1 MLFAPCAFSMF
12 PGMIDADVE
21 SVQTKIFTGGKKM
34 GEQELIEKNMTLT
47 IEFSKYIFEH
57 PKFED
62 KIPKGAQVVLL
73 PEYDDDLSAYNLKIA
88 KKQKEKGQPVV
99 YVKIEKL
106 LAPRL
111 SRVSKAALEV
121 KYG

>member
-1 MLFAPCAFSMF
+1 MK
-12 PGMIDADVE
+12 DKDE
-21 SVQTKIFTGGKKM
+21 R
-34 GEQELIEKNMTLT
+34 ELIQNNISLS

-57 PKFED
+57 PEFDD

-73 PEYDDDLSAYNLKIA
+73 PEYDEDLSAYNLRIA
-88 KKQKEKGQPVV
+88 EGQREKGQPVV
-99 YVKIEKL
+99 YVRIEQL

-111 SRVSKAALEV
+111 SRVSKAELEV

>member
-1 MLFAPCAFSMF
+1 M
-12 PGMIDADVE
+12 E
-21 SVQTKIFTGGKKM
+21 
-34 GEQELIEKNMTLT
+34 EQELIDKNMTLS

-57 PKFED
+57 PEFED

-73 PEYDDDLSAYNLKIA
+73 PEYDDELSAYNLRIA

-111 SRVSKAALEV
+111 SRVSKVALEV
-121 KYG
+121 KYS

>member
-1 MLFAPCAFSMF
+1 
-12 PGMIDADVE
+12 
-21 SVQTKIFTGGKKM
+21 
-34 GEQELIEKNMTLT
+34 MTLS

-57 PKFED
+57 PEFED

-73 PEYDDDLSAYNLKIA
+73 PEYDDELSAYNLTIA
-88 KKQKEKGQPVV
+88 EKQREKGQPVV
-99 YVKIEKL
+99 YVRIEKL

-111 SRVSKAALEV
+111 SRVSKVELEV